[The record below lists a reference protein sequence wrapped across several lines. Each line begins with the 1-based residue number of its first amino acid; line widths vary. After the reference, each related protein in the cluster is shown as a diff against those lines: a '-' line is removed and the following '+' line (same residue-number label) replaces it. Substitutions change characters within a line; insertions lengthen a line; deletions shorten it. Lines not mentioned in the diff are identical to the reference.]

1 MRGAQGKEPD
11 QQGVMEGSPEKGAP
25 ELRVEMRLSCLRGE
39 RERGEVRPWAFLG
52 KEFLFDAPRCVISPR
67 RGLPFDEDDEHAD
80 NHHDDKTMNSVSLQ
94 SA

>member
-52 KEFLFDAPRCVISPR
+52 KEFRVWLEHTAGRGAGAP
-67 RGLPFDEDDEHAD
+67 
-80 NHHDDKTMNSVSLQ
+80 
-94 SA
+94 